1 MRRKSTINN
10 KLSIEKILLMVLECL
25 REYRTYFHISQR
37 YGVSESAAYKIM
49 KWTEDTLIKHSD
61 FALPASP
68 AQENW
73 MLN

>member
-1 MRRKSTINN
+1 
-10 KLSIEKILLMVLECL
+10 MVLECL
-25 REYRTYFHISQR
+25 REYWTYFHISQR

-68 AQENW
+68 AEENW